1 MFRAQVNI
9 SADVYPT
16 LALRNSALLHAM
28 LALAALH
35 VSQLQDVPV
44 TKSLKHYHISLRRVA
59 KSLGNDAQR
68 AKPATLA
75 AAMLLSFYELWCADH
90 QKWSNHLLGAKHL
103 LVNINFAKYA
113 KHLKRSKLKSREEQ
127 RAQDFENRLQS
138 GSTFVDERTHY
149 QTYLD
154 DVDENLIS
162 MIMGKRLR
170 YDEYGQV
177 LDEDD
182 TSDKESTTYT
192 EKDFENYEIQRDIY
206 WWYAKQDVYQ
216 SILGGGRLL

>member
-1 MFRAQVNI
+1 MNSTITVCI
-9 SADVYPT
+9 DVFPT

-28 LALAALH
+28 VALAALH

-44 TKSLKHYHISLRRVA
+44 MKSLRHYHKSLRRVA
-59 KSLGNDAQR
+59 RSLGNERQR

-103 LVNINFAKYA
+103 LVSINFAKFA
-113 KHLKRSKLKSREEQ
+113 KHIKLNKLKQREQQ
-127 RAQDFENRLQS
+127 RAQDFEHRRQS
-138 GSTFVDERTHY
+138 GSTFIDDRTHF

-154 DVDENLIS
+154 DVDENIVGMLT
-162 MIMGKRLR
+162 GKRLR
-170 YDEYGQV
+170 YDQYGQI
-177 LDEDD
+177 LEDEDAAHAD
-182 TSDKESTTYT
+182 STSYT
-192 EKDFENYEIQRDIY
+192 EKDLDNYEIQRDIF

>member
-1 MFRAQVNI
+1 
-9 SADVYPT
+9 
-16 LALRNSALLHAM
+16 M

-44 TKSLKHYHISLRRVA
+44 TKSLRHYHISLRRVA
-59 KSLGNDAQR
+59 KSLGNDVQR

-103 LVNINFAKYA
+103 LININFAKYA
-113 KHLKRSKLKSREEQ
+113 KHIKLNKLKQREQQ
-127 RAQDFENRLQS
+127 RAQDVESRRLS
-138 GSTFVDERTHY
+138 GSTFIDDRTHY
-149 QTYLD
+149 QTYID
-154 DVDENLIS
+154 DVDENIVS
-162 MIMGKRLR
+162 MLMGKRLR
-170 YDEYGQV
+170 YDEYGRI
-177 LDEDD
+177 LDDD
-182 TSDKESTTYT
+182 DANDADTTTYT
-192 EKDFENYEIQRDIY
+192 EKDLDNYEIQRDIY